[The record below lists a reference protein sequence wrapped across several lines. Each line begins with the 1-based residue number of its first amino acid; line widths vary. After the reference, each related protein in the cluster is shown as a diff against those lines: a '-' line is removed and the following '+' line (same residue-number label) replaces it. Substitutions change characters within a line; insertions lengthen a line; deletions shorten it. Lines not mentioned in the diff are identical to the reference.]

1 MLNKN
6 EKYDIWQKKLDGI
19 VNSKKLNDS
28 QIKYINELKKSLNSK
43 YLEKNANLKYTNY
56 YNNYLKEMKKIGFTL
71 FSKEE
76 MITYYTKIN
85 ETDLVA
91 GTHCNCNTSDDWCI
105 TGDCFYWHCSTGDAG
120 CGWRLDQECNGLCA
134 QS

>member
-43 YLEKNANLKYTNY
+43 YLEKK
-56 YNNYLKEMKKIGFTL
+56 
-71 FSKEE
+71 
-76 MITYYTKIN
+76 
-85 ETDLVA
+85 
-91 GTHCNCNTSDDWCI
+91 C
-105 TGDCFYWHCSTGDAG
+105 
-120 CGWRLDQECNGLCA
+120 
-134 QS
+134 